1 MSVSY
6 TCRTM
11 YGTHVIQCHTR
22 YVPELIALAGYGD
35 HCVLVV
41 KSDTEDN
48 GGKYGLL
55 LCNTLGTPTDGNSL

>member
-1 MSVSY
+1 M
-6 TCRTM
+6 M
-11 YGTHVIQCHTR
+11 QCHTR
-22 YVPELIALAGYGD
+22 YVPELIALAGFGD